1 MEIEIYHVDQAINGS
16 KEALEAIIENI
27 EGPVFNLSLRM
38 LGRIEDAEDAK
49 QDILIKV
56 ITSLSSYKGKS
67 LFSTWVYKIAVNHLI
82 NEKNK
87 DFVNHPLSFEIFGSD
102 IDRYVASSVDQTNPA
117 EKKIFSEELKLS
129 CTNVL
134 LQCLNP
140 FDRLIFILGTM
151 FDVDSR
157 LGSEITGL
165 SADNFRQRL
174 SLSRKGMS
182 TFFSEY
188 CEHAGGKKC
197 NCMNRVNY
205 ALSQH
210 RIDPAL
216 PYSSSLIPER
226 ISTSK
231 SAMEN
236 IDAATAL
243 YSNLLRHSSKQQAKE
258 YLFNLLKTDDFSSLT
273 K

>member
-1 MEIEIYHVDQAINGS
+1 MHQ
-16 KEALEAIIENI
+16 
-27 EGPVFNLSLRM
+27 R
-38 LGRIEDAEDAK
+38 
-49 QDILIKV
+49 
-56 ITSLSSYKGKS
+56 
-67 LFSTWVYKIAVNHLI
+67 
-82 NEKNK
+82 
-87 DFVNHPLSFEIFGSD
+87 
-102 IDRYVASSVDQTNPA
+102 
-117 EKKIFSEELKLS
+117 
-129 CTNVL
+129 L

-174 SLSRKGMS
+174 SRSRKVMS
-182 TFFSEY
+182 TFLSEY

-231 SAMEN
+231 SAMETLMPRQPYIQTYSDILLNSKPKN
-236 IDAATAL
+236 IF
-243 YSNLLRHSSKQQAKE
+243 SIC
-258 YLFNLLKTDDFSSLT
+258 LKRMIFITN
-273 K
+273 

>member
-1 MEIEIYHVDQAINGS
+1 
-16 KEALEAIIENI
+16 
-27 EGPVFNLSLRM
+27 M

-87 DFVNHPLSFEIFGSD
+87 DFANHPLSFEIFGSD
-102 IDRYVASSVDQTNPA
+102 IDRYVASSVDQTNLA

-174 SLSRKGMS
+174 SRSRKVMS
-182 TFFSEY
+182 SFLSEY

-205 ALSQH
+205 ANIVSILPCLTHHHWYRRESPH
-210 RIDPAL
+210 RSL
-216 PYSSSLIPER
+216 PWKTLMPRQLCIQTYSDTLLN
-226 ISTSK
+226 SK
-231 SAMEN
+231 PKN
-236 IDAATAL
+236 IFSICL
-243 YSNLLRHSSKQQAKE
+243 KQMI
-258 YLFNLLKTDDFSSLT
+258 FHH
-273 K
+273 

>member
-1 MEIEIYHVDQAINGS
+1 MKIEIYHVDQAINGS

-165 SADNFRQRL
+165 SADNFRQDRKSTRL
-174 SLSRKGMS
+174 
-182 TFFSEY
+182 
-188 CEHAGGKKC
+188 
-197 NCMNRVNY
+197 N
-205 ALSQH
+205 
-210 RIDPAL
+210 
-216 PYSSSLIPER
+216 SSHN
-226 ISTSK
+226 
-231 SAMEN
+231 A
-236 IDAATAL
+236 
-243 YSNLLRHSSKQQAKE
+243 
-258 YLFNLLKTDDFSSLT
+258 
-273 K
+273 

>member
-117 EKKIFSEELKLS
+117 EKKIFLEELKI
-129 CTNVL
+129 
-134 LQCLNP
+134 
-140 FDRLIFILGTM
+140 DRLIFILGTM

-174 SLSRKGMS
+174 SRSRKVMS
-182 TFFSEY
+182 TFLSEY

>member
-1 MEIEIYHVDQAINGS
+1 
-16 KEALEAIIENI
+16 
-27 EGPVFNLSLRM
+27 M

-87 DFVNHPLSFEIFGSD
+87 DIANHPLSFEIFGSD
-102 IDRYVASSVDQTNPA
+102 IDRYVASSVDQTNLA

-165 SADNFRQRL
+165 SADNFRKRL
-174 SLSRKGMS
+174 SRSRKVMS
-182 TFFSEY
+182 SFLSEY
-188 CEHAGGKKC
+188 CEHANFC
-197 NCMNRVNY
+197 R
-205 ALSQH
+205 
-210 RIDPAL
+210 P
-216 PYSSSLIPER
+216 
-226 ISTSK
+226 
-231 SAMEN
+231 
-236 IDAATAL
+236 
-243 YSNLLRHSSKQQAKE
+243 LL
-258 YLFNLLKTDDFSSLT
+258 
-273 K
+273 

>member
-1 MEIEIYHVDQAINGS
+1 MEIEIYHVDQASNGS

-165 SADNFRQRL
+165 SADTLQKSNEYFLVRILRARRRQEMQL
-174 SLSRKGMS
+174 QEPGKLCPQS
-182 TFFSEY
+182 TPYRS
-188 CEHAGGKKC
+188 C
-197 NCMNRVNY
+197 
-205 ALSQH
+205 
-210 RIDPAL
+210 PAL
-216 PYSSSLIPER
+216 LI
-226 ISTSK
+226 IIDTG
-231 SAMEN
+231 EN
-236 IDAATAL
+236 LHIEVC
-243 YSNLLRHSSKQQAKE
+243 HGKH
-258 YLFNLLKTDDFSSLT
+258 
-273 K
+273 

>member
-1 MEIEIYHVDQAINGS
+1 MCIRDS
-16 KEALEAIIENI
+16 
-27 EGPVFNLSLRM
+27 
-38 LGRIEDAEDAK
+38 AEDAK

-87 DFVNHPLSFEIFGSD
+87 DFANHPLSFEIFGSD
-102 IDRYVASSVDQTNPA
+102 IDRYVASSVDQTNLA

-174 SLSRKGMS
+174 SRSRKVMS
-182 TFFSEY
+182 SFLSEY

-216 PYSSSLIPER
+216 PYSSSLVPEESPHR
-226 ISTSK
+226 SLPWKTLMPRQLCIQTYSDTLLNSK
-231 SAMEN
+231 PKN
-236 IDAATAL
+236 IFSICL
-243 YSNLLRHSSKQQAKE
+243 KQMI
-258 YLFNLLKTDDFSSLT
+258 FHH
-273 K
+273 

>member
-102 IDRYVASSVDQTNPA
+102 IDRYIASSVDQTNPA

-157 LGSEITGL
+157 LGSEITRL
-165 SADNFRQRL
+165 SASVAKGETLIDTGVTLDQRGTDVIIIRHEYFPVRILRARRRQEMQL
-174 SLSRKGMS
+174 H
-182 TFFSEY
+182 EP
-188 CEHAGGKKC
+188 GKLC
-197 NCMNRVNY
+197 PQPTPYRSC
-205 ALSQH
+205 
-210 RIDPAL
+210 PAL
-216 PYSSSLIPER
+216 LI
-226 ISTSK
+226 IIDTG
-231 SAMEN
+231 EN
-236 IDAATAL
+236 LHIEVC
-243 YSNLLRHSSKQQAKE
+243 HGKH
-258 YLFNLLKTDDFSSLT
+258 
-273 K
+273 

>member
-1 MEIEIYHVDQAINGS
+1 
-16 KEALEAIIENI
+16 
-27 EGPVFNLSLRM
+27 M

-87 DFVNHPLSFEIFGSD
+87 DFANHPLSFEIFGSD
-102 IDRYVASSVDQTNPA
+102 IDRYVASSVDQTNLA

-165 SADNFRQRL
+165 SSDNFRQRL
-174 SLSRKGMS
+174 SRSRKVMS
-182 TFFSEY
+182 SFLSEY

-216 PYSSSLIPER
+216 PYSSSLVPER

>member
-102 IDRYVASSVDQTNPA
+102 IDRYVSSSVDQTNPA

-151 FDVDSR
+151 FDEDSR
-157 LGSEITGL
+157 LV
-165 SADNFRQRL
+165 
-174 SLSRKGMS
+174 MS
-182 TFFSEY
+182 TFLSEY

>member
-1 MEIEIYHVDQAINGS
+1 MASLIDTLIDTLE
-16 KEALEAIIENI
+16 KENKEYESLLELE
-27 EGPVFNLSLRM
+27 
-38 LGRIEDAEDAK
+38 
-49 QDILIKV
+49 
-56 ITSLSSYKGKS
+56 
-67 LFSTWVYKIAVNHLI
+67 IAVNHLI

-174 SLSRKGMS
+174 SRSRKVMS
-182 TFFSEY
+182 TFLSEY

>member
-174 SLSRKGMS
+174 SRSRKVMS
-182 TFFSEY
+182 TFLTE
-188 CEHAGGKKC
+188 
-197 NCMNRVNY
+197 
-205 ALSQH
+205 
-210 RIDPAL
+210 
-216 PYSSSLIPER
+216 LIPER